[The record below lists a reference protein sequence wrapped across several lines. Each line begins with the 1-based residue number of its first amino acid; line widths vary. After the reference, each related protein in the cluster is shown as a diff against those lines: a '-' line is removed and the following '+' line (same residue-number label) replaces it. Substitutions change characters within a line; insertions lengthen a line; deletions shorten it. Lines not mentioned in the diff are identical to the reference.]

1 MIKFSESGL
10 LDCFPQKDTPE
21 IIALSYALQNAIKV
35 VIQHSDESR
44 VYCAIEQL
52 PERVLDVLAVEMR
65 SLYYD
70 ESLSVEQK
78 REIIKNTMQWYAK
91 AGTPAAVED
100 LIQTIF
106 GVGDVVEWFD
116 YDEAPYTRGT
126 FDIITSA
133 LMEKDMIEKFT
144 RIVQK
149 AKNARS
155 HIRRIMVER
164 EVNVRCKIVALC
176 PCWQES
182 VVSNHIIGDREG
194 GKREN
199 IIALGALET
208 ESAIVNDLQREAE
221 AQKVI
226 RAAAEMEE
234 IQESVIL
241 NDYQKETGTTGRQRA
256 AAAISAPS
264 VEVTAINDSGERTA
278 AIKGVTLEA
287 GGAEVSSTTQS
298 YVYRQEETELREK
311 PKIIGTQEVSQE
323 TVIK

>member
-1 MIKFSESGL
+1 MIKFKEGGL
-10 LDCFPQKDTPE
+10 LDCFPQKETE
-21 IIALSYALQNAIKV
+21 VIALSYALQNAIKL
-35 VIQHSDESR
+35 VIQRADESR

-52 PERVLDVLAVEMR
+52 PERILDVLAIEMR

-70 ESLSVEQK
+70 ESLPVEQK
-78 REIIKNTMQWYAK
+78 REIVKNTMQWYAK

-106 GVGDVVEWFD
+106 GVGEVVEWFD

-133 LMEKDMIEKFT
+133 LMEKDMIEKFA

-164 EVNVRCKIVALC
+164 EVNVKCKIVALC

-182 VVSNHIIGDREG
+182 IVSNHIIADREG

-199 IIALGALET
+199 IVVLGALEA
-208 ESAIVNDLQREAE
+208 ESAVINDLQREVE
-221 AQKVI
+221 AQKNIYIV
-226 RAAAEMEE
+226 AEMEE
-234 IQESVIL
+234 FQESAIL
-241 NDYQKETGTTGRQRA
+241 NDYQEVTGAAGQQRA
-256 AAAISAPS
+256 ATALSAPS
-264 VEVTAINDSGERTA
+264 AEATTINDSGERTTD
-278 AIKGVTLEA
+278 IKGITLEA

-311 PKIIGTQEVSQE
+311 PKIIGAQEVNQE
-323 TVIK
+323 TIIK